1 MSPEL
6 LRRVTAYAIER
17 KTIEQQA
24 IAADREL
31 KRLLS
36 EAEIRNRQL
45 AEMTRLDELTS
56 LPNRKHFAEILN
68 QNLQLAA
75 RREKCVGVLYFDL
88 DGFKQVNDV
97 FGHAAGDLVL
107 VQVAARLRRDLRK
120 SDFVARVG
128 GDEFLV
134 LTDLLDDPSQSY
146 SVARKIAGCL
156 AEPFRIKGHEV
167 NVGVSVGIATY
178 PEVEQPDELIACA
191 DHAMYQSKRQ
201 GTHFATF
208 YSKRLQSEHEEKRE
222 LEQHLARAIQNRRLT
237 AQFQP
242 IMSRSGMIGMEVF
255 PRWHHPNKGLLAPE
269 QFVSVG
275 DSENSLDKITESM
288 LNIVARTA
296 SGLYAGRDV
305 FFSIN
310 LFDQQLGSTKF
321 VGKALDAVKQLNIDP
336 SRICFEVTEANL
348 HGNPISIEVLREL
361 KSIGFKIALADY
373 GNGPVSMKM
382 LTQLPLD
389 YLKLS
394 AELTD
399 NIDTNQTD
407 FALCLN
413 LIQFAHAL
421 QVAVIAK
428 VVVSLAQ
435 TEKLRDLGCDY
446 YQGDLI
452 SQPFSLPLT

>member
-1 MSPEL
+1 MQLNGKPL
-6 LRRVTAYAIER
+6 NN
-17 KTIEQQA
+17 KPF
-24 IAADREL
+24 AADREL

-146 SVARKIAGCL
+146 SVARKIASCL
-156 AEPFRIKGHEV
+156 TEPFRIKGHEV
-167 NVGVSVGIATY
+167 KVGVSVGIATY
-178 PEVEQPDELIACA
+178 PEVEHSDELIACA
-191 DHAMYQSKRQ
+191 DHAMYQSKRKRH
-201 GTHFATF
+201 HFATF
-208 YSKRLQSEHEEKRE
+208 YSRRLQSEHEEKRE
-222 LEQHLARAIQNRRLT
+222 LEQHLAKAIQSRRLT

-242 IMSRSGMIGMEVF
+242 IMARSGMIGMEVF
-255 PRWHHPNKGLLAPE
+255 SRWHHPEKGLLAPE
-269 QFVSVG
+269 QFISVG
-275 DSENSLDKITESM
+275 DSENSLDKITEAM
-288 LNIVARTA
+288 LDIVAKTA
-296 SGLYAGRDV
+296 SGRYAESDV
-305 FFSIN
+305 FFSVN
-310 LFDQQLGSTKF
+310 LVGQQLASVKLVT
-321 VGKALDAVKQLNIDP
+321 KALDSVNRLDIEP
-336 SRICFEVTEANL
+336 GRICFEVSEMNL
-348 HGNPISIEVLREL
+348 HGNALTIDVLREL
-361 KSIGFKIALADY
+361 KSNGFKIALSDY
-373 GNGPVSMKM
+373 GHGPVSMKM
-382 LTQLPLD
+382 LAQLPLD
-389 YLKLS
+389 YWKLS
-394 AELTD
+394 GGLTD
-399 NIDTNQTD
+399 NIDTDQAN

-421 QVAVIAK
+421 KIAVIAEA
-428 VVVSLAQ
+428 VVSLTQA
-435 TEKLRDLGCDY
+435 EKLLNLGCDY
-446 YQGDLI
+446 YQGDLL
-452 SQPFSLPLT
+452 SQPFSLPLI